1 MTVCKETFLED
12 LENQFYHNLNECVK
26 NTSLLFPQRGNFMLV
41 WVIID
46 LVLIQDCVLPC

>member
-12 LENQFYHNLNECVK
+12 LENQFYHNLNKCGK
-26 NTSLLFPQRGNFMLV
+26 NTSILCPQRGSFMLG